1 MKKLLMLVAVGVGIT
16 FTQCKK
22 YEEDPSITL
31 IPRETRITNTWE
43 FQAAYEDG
51 QNVSSEYDR
60 FDLTIRED
68 GTAYIDVEYE
78 SIPGTVVRTQSEG
91 TWTFKDNDEVV
102 ELNFDDDAEDAEV
115 YVLRLTLKEF
125 RFRDLESD
133 REIYLRNK

>member
-1 MKKLLMLVAVGVGIT
+1 MKKLVMLIAVGVGLT

-22 YEEDPSITL
+22 YDEDPTITL
-31 IPRETRITNTWE
+31 IPRETRITNSWE

-51 QNVSSEYDR
+51 ENVSSEYDR

-78 SIPGTVVRTQSEG
+78 SIPGTVVRTQSDG

-102 ELNFDDDAEDAEV
+102 ELNFEDDSEDAEV
-115 YVLRLTLKEF
+115 YVLRLTTKEF
-125 RFRDLESD
+125 RFRDLDTD

>member
-1 MKKLLMLVAVGVGIT
+1 MKKLVMLIAVGVGLT

-22 YEEDPSITL
+22 YDEDPSITL

-51 QNVSSEYDR
+51 ENVSSEYER

-78 SIPGTVVRTQSEG
+78 SIPGTVVRTQSDG

-102 ELNFDDDAEDAEV
+102 ELNFDDDSEDAEV

-125 RFRDLESD
+125 RFRDLDTD

>member
-102 ELNFDDDAEDAEV
+102 ELNFDDDSEDAEV